1 MKCVI
6 TDGNQPIGNGIEYNF
21 RTDGHCKNPRPS
33 AERSSRLRKKA
44 LFLAGNIFEMTGKA
58 KKGKGTK
65 LAKEMLLSGKAFD
78 KFKDIIKAQNG
89 NLNRLKIAKFK
100 HDIHSK
106 KKGTIIEIDNHL
118 VNSLVRVAGCPVDK
132 PARNLLAFPCG

>member
-1 MKCVI
+1 
-6 TDGNQPIGNGIEYNF
+6 
-21 RTDGHCKNPRPS
+21 
-33 AERSSRLRKKA
+33 
-44 LFLAGNIFEMTGKA
+44 
-58 KKGKGTK
+58 
-65 LAKEMLLSGKAFD
+65 MLLSGKAFD

-132 PARNLLAFPCG
+132 PAGIYLHFHVGDRIQKRQKIVTIYAESKSRLDEAVKLYEKSKPIKLK